1 MPGEQISNEDAHTH
15 TAQRR
20 LKKKKIKQQLEAL
33 EKAKQTQNI
42 KMKNEAN

>member
-20 LKKKKIKQQLEAL
+20 LKKKIKKQLEAL

-42 KMKNEAN
+42 KIKNEAN